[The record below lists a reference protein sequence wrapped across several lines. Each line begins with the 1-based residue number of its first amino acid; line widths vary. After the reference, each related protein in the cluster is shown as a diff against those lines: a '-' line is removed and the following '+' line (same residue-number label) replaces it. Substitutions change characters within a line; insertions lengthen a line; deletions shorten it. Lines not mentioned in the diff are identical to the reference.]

1 MITITDKDGRIHLF
15 NTAYI
20 EKVEFSKGG
29 LCVIFKDS
37 RQEPVTIKA
46 KSLSFS

>member
-1 MITITDKDGRIHLF
+1 MITITDTDGRIHLF
-15 NTAYI
+15 NTTYI
-20 EKVEFSKGG
+20 ERVEFTKGK
-29 LCVIFKDS
+29 LNVIFKDS